1 MSKAKAAAI
10 AEATG
15 EGIAVEYDGTVYT
28 VPAPID
34 WDIDV
39 LDELD
44 AGRFTKA
51 LRLVLGDE
59 QYAAFKAAKP
69 RKLADAVNLFQAI
82 SEACGTGDTGN

>member
-1 MSKAKAAAI
+1 MSNAKAAL

-15 EGIAVEYDGTVYT
+15 TTVPVDFDGTVYT
-28 VPAPID
+28 VPTPVD

-51 LRLVLGDE
+51 LKLVLGAD

-69 RKLADAVNLFQAI
+69 RKLADAVALFEAI
-82 SEACGTGDTGN
+82 SAAVGVGSAGN